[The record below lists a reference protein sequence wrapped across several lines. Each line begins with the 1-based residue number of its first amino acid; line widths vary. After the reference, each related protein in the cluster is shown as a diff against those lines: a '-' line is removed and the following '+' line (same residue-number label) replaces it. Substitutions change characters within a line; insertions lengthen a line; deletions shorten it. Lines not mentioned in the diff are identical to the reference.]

1 MKKTLTV
8 LLVSMLMGTAAM
20 AQSAAI
26 DSCVAMIEAGKYA
39 PAIERLRS
47 VLKER
52 DRLPEDLRAKAHYNL
67 TDALMRE
74 LNRKR
79 TEMKNELAPSYGGYI
94 YEASDHILEA
104 RKLLAANKG
113 LTAPVKEQVRKL
125 KHELTLSTLDNI
137 KELEGTGDP
146 TLAIALV
153 NGAERATRYMIMLD
167 SNFYLAYD
175 YLGQA
180 LMLKGD
186 SLRALEVLQKG
197 IDCYTHIPQIEP
209 DAYAGNM
216 VYRATTVLM
225 YTKKD
230 LAAAEATL
238 AAGLAMMAA
247 DKEKVKANKGMTEL
261 RRKLVLDKLGK
272 TETDLNMLLL
282 DLYMLKPELTPNE
295 QEKMRLAAT
304 ADSTNLPL
312 LMAYAK
318 VLDRT
323 DHAAALEQY
332 ARMYRR
338 YGREYDVVFNYGVMC
353 SNMAARLSQAPD
365 PDRNAISG
373 YMRTSYSVLQEA
385 EAIDP
390 TDKRLMAALAQIA
403 KNLGLTSKEKYYR
416 AKAQ

>member
-1 MKKTLTV
+1 MKKTVSV
-8 LLVSMLMGTAAM
+8 LLVSMLIGTAAM
-20 AQSAAI
+20 AQSTAI

-52 DRLPEDLRAKAHYNL
+52 DKLPEDLRAKAHYNL
-67 TDALMRE
+67 ADALMRE

-79 TEMKNELAPSYGGYI
+79 TEMKQDLAPSYGGYL
-94 YEASDHILEA
+94 YEASDHILET
-104 RKLLAANKG
+104 RKLLAANPG

-137 KELEGTGDP
+137 KELGGTGDP
-146 TLAIALV
+146 TLAVAFV
-153 NGAERATRYMIMLD
+153 TGTERATRYMIMLD
-167 SNFYLAYD
+167 SNYYLAYD

-186 SLRALEVLQKG
+186 SLRALDVLQKG
-197 IDCYTHIPQIEP
+197 IDCYTRVPQMEP

-216 VYRATTVLM
+216 VYRATTILM
-225 YTKKD
+225 YSKKD
-230 LAAAEATL
+230 VASAEATL
-238 AAGLAMMAA
+238 GAGLAMMAA

-261 RRKLVLDKLGK
+261 RRKLVLDKLSK

-332 ARMYRR
+332 ARMYRM
-338 YGREYDVVFNYGVMC
+338 YKGEYDVLFNYGVMC

-373 YMRTSYSVLQEA
+373 FMRTAYSVLQEA
-385 EAIDP
+385 EALNP
-390 TDKRLMAALAQIA
+390 SDKRLMSALAQVA